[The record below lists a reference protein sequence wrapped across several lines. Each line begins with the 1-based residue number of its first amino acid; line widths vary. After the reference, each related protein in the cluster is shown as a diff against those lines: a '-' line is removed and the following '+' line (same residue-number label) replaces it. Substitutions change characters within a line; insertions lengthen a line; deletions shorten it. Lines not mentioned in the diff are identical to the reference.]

1 MLIRF
6 TVENFLSFKE
16 RATFSMLPG
25 KGTLKKEH
33 KADAVKGVQ
42 VLKAG
47 VAFGANASGKSNLIK
62 AIAFGKRLVTEGSMA
77 GMPIEFSK
85 FRLDAASVEKG
96 SRLEYEIQAGGK
108 NYAYGFVLNNGY
120 VAEEWLYEISKKSE
134 TRIYERQTDEG
145 IFDVTYLMGLQ
156 KNQEEQQFMQFLSKA
171 TPKNQLFLHEVMT
184 RNVKGNVS
192 NTADLDNVLNWFLT
206 TLTVIF
212 PRDKYKSGI
221 KLMAADNEQLK
232 KYYTELLRY
241 FDTGIKT
248 ICLQS
253 VKENKTN
260 ISEEQLEQIK
270 MDLMKQNNAEA
281 RVSLTNGRDNYFL
294 SLDGI
299 NLRIQKL
306 MTQHAVEGG
315 DKDAYFDIADESDGT
330 NRIIDYIPLII
341 DLLKGNKVFIVDEM
355 ERSLHPNLIYDIFD
369 LFLDNCE
376 NINSQLI
383 VSTHES
389 SLLTQKLLR
398 KDEIWFVVKDRQ
410 GASALHSL
418 EDYNVR
424 FDKEIRKDYL
434 LGRYRGVP
442 RLGDREKLDLLIRN
456 RK

>member
-6 TVENFLSFKE
+6 TVENFLSFKD
-16 RATFSMLPG
+16 RAAFSMLPG

-33 KADAVKGVQ
+33 KADAVKGVR

-62 AIAFGKRLVTEGSMA
+62 AIAFGKRLVLEGSMPN
-77 GMPIEFSK
+77 MPIEFSK
-85 FRLDAASVEKG
+85 FRLDISSAEKG

-108 NYAYGFVLNNGY
+108 NYAYGFILNNGS
-120 VAEEWLYEISKKSE
+120 VSEEWLYEISKKCE
-134 TRIYERQTDEG
+134 TKIFERLPDS
-145 IFDVTYLMGLQ
+145 FDASYLVGLQ
-156 KNQEEQQFMQFLSKA
+156 KTPDEKQFIQFLCKA

-184 RNVKGNVS
+184 RNVQGNVS
-192 NTADLDNVLNWFLT
+192 NTTDLDNVLNWFLN

-221 KLMAADNEQLK
+221 KLMAANDEQLK
-232 KYYTELLRY
+232 RYYTELLKY

-248 ICLQS
+248 ICLQP

-260 ISEEQLEQIK
+260 IPESILEQIK
-270 MDLMKQNNAEA
+270 MDLMKQKNDNAKI
-281 RVSLTNGRDNYFL
+281 SLTNGRDNYIF
-294 SLDGI
+294 SLVDMK
-299 NLRIQKL
+299 LHIQKL
-306 MTQHAVEGG
+306 MTQHAINGS

-341 DLLKGNKVFIVDEM
+341 DLLKGDKVFVVDEI

-442 RLGDREKLDLLIRN
+442 RLGNRENLDSLIIN
-456 RK
+456 KN

>member
-6 TVENFLSFKE
+6 TVENFLSFKD
-16 RATFSMLPG
+16 RTTFSMLPS
-25 KGTLKKEH
+25 KGTLKGEH
-33 KADAVKGVQ
+33 KTSAVKGVR

-62 AIAFGKRLVTEGSMA
+62 AIAFGQRLVTEGTMA
-77 GMPIEFSK
+77 SVPIECPK
-85 FRLDAASVEKG
+85 FRLDVTSAKQG

-108 NYAYGFVLNNGY
+108 NYAYGFVLDNGG
-120 VAEEWLYEISKKSE
+120 VAEEWLYEITKKFE
-134 TRIYERQTDEG
+134 TKIFERLTAANT
-145 IFDVTYLMGLQ
+145 FDVNYLLGLQ
-156 KNQEEQQFMQFLSKA
+156 KGQEEKQFLQFLCKA

-184 RNVKGNVS
+184 RNVNGNVS
-192 NTADLDNVLNWFLT
+192 EITDLDNVLNWFVT
-206 TLTVIF
+206 TLSVIF
-212 PRDKYKSGI
+212 PSDKYKSGI
-221 KLMAADNEQLK
+221 KLMAADNDQLK
-232 KYYTELLRY
+232 NYYTELLRY

-248 ICLQS
+248 ISLQA

-260 ISEEQLEQIK
+260 IPEDMLEQIR
-270 MDLMKQNNAEA
+270 MNLVKQKSDVA
-281 RVSLTNGRDNYFL
+281 RVSLTNGRDNYIL
-294 SLDGI
+294 SLDGMK
-299 NLRIQKL
+299 LRIQKL
-306 MTQHAVEGG
+306 MTQHTVSGSE
-315 DKDAYFDIADESDGT
+315 KDVFFDIVDESDGT

-355 ERSLHPNLIYDIFD
+355 ERSLHPNLIFDIFD
-369 LFLDNCE
+369 LFLDNCD

-442 RLGDREKLDLLIRN
+442 RLGDREKLASLISDRE
-456 RK
+456 

>member
-6 TVENFLSFKE
+6 SAENFLSFMD
-16 RATFSMLPG
+16 RVSFSMIPG

-33 KADAVKGVQ
+33 KTDAVKGVR

-47 VAFGANASGKSNLIK
+47 VIYGANASGKSNLIK
-62 AIAFGKRLVTEGSMA
+62 AISFGKRLVTEGTAA

-85 FRLDAASVEKG
+85 FRLNVASIKKG
-96 SRLEYEIQAGGK
+96 SRLEYEIQTGGR
-108 NYAYGFVLNNGY
+108 NYAYGFVINNGSIS
-120 VAEEWLYEISKKSE
+120 EEWLFEISKKGE
-134 TRIYERQTDEG
+134 TKIYERLEDS
-145 IFDVTYLMGLQ
+145 FDVAYLMGLQ
-156 KNQEEQQFMQFLSKA
+156 KNPEEKQFIQFLCKA
-171 TPKNQLFLHEVMT
+171 TPKNQLFLHEVMA
-184 RNVKGNVS
+184 RNVKDNVS
-192 NTADLDNVLNWFLT
+192 DITDLNNVINWFLN

-221 KLMAADNEQLK
+221 KLMAADNDQLK
-232 KYYTELLRY
+232 KYYTALLRY
-241 FDTGIKT
+241 FDTGIDT
-248 ICLQS
+248 ICLQT
-253 VKENKTN
+253 VKEDKTN
-260 ISEEQLEQIK
+260 IPGELLEKIK
-270 MDLMKQNNAEA
+270 MDLAKQNRDGVKA
-281 RVSLTNGRDNYFL
+281 SLTNGRDNYIL
-294 SLDGI
+294 SL
-299 NLRIQKL
+299 NNNMKLHIQKL
-306 MTQHAVEGG
+306 MTQHTVVGS

-355 ERSLHPNLIYDIFD
+355 ERSLHPNLIHDIFD
-369 LFLDNCE
+369 LFLDNCN

-398 KDEIWFVVKDRQ
+398 KDEIWFIVKDRH

-434 LGRYRGVP
+434 LGRFRGVP
-442 RLGDREKLDLLIRN
+442 RLGDRESIELLITN
-456 RK
+456 KE

>member
-192 NTADLDNVLNWFLT
+192 NTTDLDNVLNWFLT

-306 MTQHAVEGG
+306 MTQHSVEGG

-442 RLGDREKLDLLIRN
+442 RLGDREKLDLLIIN
-456 RK
+456 KE

>member
-33 KADAVKGVQ
+33 KADAVKGVR

-62 AIAFGKRLVTEGSMA
+62 AIAFGKRLVTEGTLA

-85 FRLDAASVEKG
+85 YRLDMASAEKG
-96 SRLEYEIQAGGK
+96 SRLEFEIQAGGK
-108 NYAYGFVLNNGY
+108 NYAYGFVLNDGA
-120 VAEEWLYEISKKSE
+120 VAEEWLYEISKRGE
-134 TRIYERQTDEG
+134 TKIYERLPEG
-145 IFDVTYLMGLQ
+145 FDAAYLVGLQ
-156 KNQEEQQFMQFLSKA
+156 KTQEEKQFLQFLCKA
-171 TPKNQLFLHEVMT
+171 TPKNQLFLHEVFT
-184 RNVKGNVS
+184 RNVQENVS
-192 NTADLDNVLNWFLT
+192 NIFDLENVLHWFLT

-221 KLMAADNEQLK
+221 KLMAADNDQLK
-232 KYYTELLRY
+232 KYYTALLRY
-241 FDTGIKT
+241 FDTGINT
-248 ICLQS
+248 ICLQQ

-260 ISEEQLEQIK
+260 IPNELLEQIK
-270 MDLMKQNNAEA
+270 VDLAKQNVADA
-281 RVSLTNGRDNYFL
+281 KVSLTNGRDNFIL
-294 SLDGI
+294 SLDGMK
-299 NLRIQKL
+299 LRIQKL
-306 MTQHAVEGG
+306 MTQHSVIGG
-315 DKDAYFDIADESDGT
+315 SKDAYFDIADESDGT

-341 DLLKGNKVFIVDEM
+341 DLLKGDKVFIVDEM

-376 NINSQLI
+376 NLNSQLI

-398 KDEIWFVVKDRQ
+398 KDEIWFVVKNRQ

-442 RLGDREKLDLLIRN
+442 RLGDREKLDLLIP
-456 RK
+456 RKE

>member
-6 TVENFLSFKE
+6 TIENFLSFKD

-25 KGTLKKEH
+25 KGILKKEH
-33 KADAVKGVQ
+33 KADAVKGVK

-47 VAFGANASGKSNLIK
+47 VLFGANASGKSNLIK
-62 AIAFGKRLVTEGSMA
+62 AIAFGKRLVTEGTVA

-85 FRLDAASVEKG
+85 YRLDLASAEKG
-96 SRLEYEIQAGGK
+96 CRLEYEIQVGGK
-108 NYAYGFVLNNGY
+108 NYAYGFVLNDGA
-120 VAEEWLYEISKKSE
+120 VIEEWLYEISKKGE
-134 TRIYERQTDEG
+134 TKIYERLPYG
-145 IFDVTYLMGLQ
+145 FDATYLIGLQ
-156 KNQEEQQFMQFLSKA
+156 RTQEEKQFVQFLCKA

-184 RNVKGNVS
+184 RNVTGNVS
-192 NTADLDNVLNWFLT
+192 NIVDLENVLHWFRT

-232 KYYTELLRY
+232 NYYTALLRY
-241 FDTGIKT
+241 FDTGINT
-248 ICLQS
+248 ICLQT

-260 ISEEQLEQIK
+260 IPYDLLEQIK
-270 MDLMKQNNAEA
+270 IDLTKQNSADA
-281 RVSLTNGRDNYFL
+281 KVSLTNGRDNFIL
-294 SLDGI
+294 SLDGLK
-299 NLRIQKL
+299 LRIQKL
-306 MTQHAVEGG
+306 MTQHSVIGG
-315 DKDAYFDIADESDGT
+315 TRDAYFDIADESDGT

-369 LFLDNCE
+369 LFLDNCK

-442 RLGDREKLDLLIRN
+442 RLGDREKLDSLILG
-456 RK
+456 KE

>member
-1 MLIRF
+1 
-6 TVENFLSFKE
+6 
-16 RATFSMLPG
+16 MLPG

-192 NTADLDNVLNWFLT
+192 NTTDLDNVLNWFLT

-299 NLRIQKL
+299 NLRIQ
-306 MTQHAVEGG
+306 
-315 DKDAYFDIADESDGT
+315 
-330 NRIIDYIPLII
+330 NRISD
-341 DLLKGNKVFIVDEM
+341 
-355 ERSLHPNLIYDIFD
+355 
-369 LFLDNCE
+369 
-376 NINSQLI
+376 
-383 VSTHES
+383 
-389 SLLTQKLLR
+389 
-398 KDEIWFVVKDRQ
+398 Q
-410 GASALHSL
+410 GQQ
-418 EDYNVR
+418 R
-424 FDKEIRKDYL
+424 
-434 LGRYRGVP
+434 
-442 RLGDREKLDLLIRN
+442 
-456 RK
+456 

>member
-33 KADAVKGVQ
+33 KADAVKGVR

-62 AIAFGKRLVTEGSMA
+62 AIAFGKRLVTEGTVA
-77 GMPIEFSK
+77 EMPIEFPK
-85 FRLDAASVEKG
+85 YRLDLASAEKG

-108 NYAYGFVLNNGY
+108 NYAYGFVLDDGA
-120 VAEEWLYEISKKSE
+120 VVEEWLYEISKKKE
-134 TRIYERQTDEG
+134 TKIYERLPER
-145 IFDVTYLMGLQ
+145 FDASYLIGLQ
-156 KNQEEQQFMQFLSKA
+156 KSPEEKQFIQFLCKA

-184 RNVKGNVS
+184 RNVRSNVS
-192 NTADLDNVLNWFLT
+192 DMTDLDNVLNWFLR

-221 KLMAADNEQLK
+221 KLMAADNDLLK
-232 KYYTELLRY
+232 TYYTELLRY
-241 FDTGIKT
+241 FDTGVDT
-248 ICLQS
+248 ISLQS
-253 VKENKTN
+253 VKEDKLN
-260 ISEEQLEQIK
+260 ISQDVLEQIK
-270 MDLMKQNNAEA
+270 MDLIKQKSADA
-281 RVSLTNGRDNYFL
+281 RLSLTNGRDNYIF
-294 SLDGI
+294 SLDGMK
-299 NLRIQKL
+299 LRIQKF
-306 MTQHAVEGG
+306 MTQHSVVGCQKNAF
-315 DKDAYFDIADESDGT
+315 FDIADESDGT

-341 DLLKGNKVFIVDEM
+341 DLLKGDKVFIVDEM

-442 RLGDREKLDLLIRN
+442 RLGNREKLDSLILG
-456 RK
+456 KE

>member
-1 MLIRF
+1 
-6 TVENFLSFKE
+6 
-16 RATFSMLPG
+16 
-25 KGTLKKEH
+25 
-33 KADAVKGVQ
+33 
-42 VLKAG
+42 
-47 VAFGANASGKSNLIK
+47 
-62 AIAFGKRLVTEGSMA
+62 
-77 GMPIEFSK
+77 
-85 FRLDAASVEKG
+85 
-96 SRLEYEIQAGGK
+96 
-108 NYAYGFVLNNGY
+108 
-120 VAEEWLYEISKKSE
+120 
-134 TRIYERQTDEG
+134 
-145 IFDVTYLMGLQ
+145 
-156 KNQEEQQFMQFLSKA
+156 
-171 TPKNQLFLHEVMT
+171 MT
-184 RNVKGNVS
+184 RNVQGNVS
-192 NTADLDNVLNWFLT
+192 NTTDLDNVLNWFLN

-221 KLMAADNEQLK
+221 KLMAANDEQLK
-232 KYYTELLRY
+232 RYYTELLKY

-248 ICLQS
+248 ICLQP

-260 ISEEQLEQIK
+260 IPESILEQIK
-270 MDLMKQNNAEA
+270 MDLMKQKNDNAKI
-281 RVSLTNGRDNYFL
+281 SLTNGRDNYIF
-294 SLDGI
+294 SLVDMK
-299 NLRIQKL
+299 LHIQKL
-306 MTQHAVEGG
+306 MTQHAINGS

-341 DLLKGNKVFIVDEM
+341 DLLKGDKVFVVDEI

-418 EDYNVR
+418 EDYSVR

-442 RLGDREKLDLLIRN
+442 RLGSREKLDSLIIH
-456 RK
+456 KS